1 MLGPDQGED
10 GGAMRQELT
19 TLKADAALTRLEF
32 ALVRESW
39 IETRRVADDV
49 ADRAA
54 RRGRFAARLAEAA
67 LANEAMLLDRLGALR
82 LSRRDIPKVTAAR
95 RDALAAW
102 DRADALARPASP
114 ADPDRAAARRLF
126 EDALVH
132 RFVGR
137 INAERQQP
145 LGIGQHIWRS
155 RDDRRVR
162 PPHARH
168 DDQVFDWDEPP
179 EDGHPGEAFNCRCIA
194 EPFVDDV
201 PEWRP
206 TIDRDYDRAITLAVP
221 AGGLDAVVDF
231 VSDFIPSAD
240 DLWALLAAIRTVA
253 ETGSEAAQLAYLV
266 VKEQLLGLTAA
277 ETARRDALLGAA
289 RDWVDGLAASLAD
302 APDLAR
308 ALVEAVQAVEARPEA
323 LDAVHRQGV
332 ATRAD
337 VEAAYRERA
346 RLRTLAALYGLATV
360 PSGVV
365 AARSLV
371 ARLLRGRVSGDDA
384 SAAELAALARR
395 ARALSPDAGWERVA
409 NPGIV
414 WGKGI
419 RTQGEP
425 WERYLATTGE
435 LGERI
440 EDRARNFKTFDFY
453 DGINRLATSAK
464 TLDITAPSYNRSP
477 RSIFYTSKNY
487 ITRAALFQE
496 YRIDEYTINSQVITR
511 RRIELAISSGATSDQ
526 IAEINRARAYAETLG
541 IEFNVRII
549 E

>member
-1 MLGPDQGED
+1 
-10 GGAMRQELT
+10 
-19 TLKADAALTRLEF
+19 
-32 ALVRESW
+32 
-39 IETRRVADDV
+39 
-49 ADRAA
+49 
-54 RRGRFAARLAEAA
+54 
-67 LANEAMLLDRLGALR
+67 MLLDRLGALR

-102 DRADALARPASP
+102 DRGDALARPASP

-126 EDALVH
+126 DDALVH

-137 INAERQQP
+137 INAERQQA
-145 LGIGQHIWRS
+145 LGIGQYIWRS

-162 PPHARH
+162 PLHARH

-194 EPFVDDV
+194 EPFVDDA

-206 TIDRDYDRAITLAVP
+206 TIDRDYDRAITLAVL

-308 ALVEAVQAVEARPEA
+308 ALAEAVEAVEARPAA
-323 LDAVHRQGV
+323 LAAAHRQGL

-337 VEAAYRERA
+337 VEAAYQERA

-371 ARLLRGRVSGDDA
+371 ARLLRGRVLGDDA

-395 ARALSPDAGWERVA
+395 ARALSPDADWQRVA

-419 RTQGEP
+419 RAQGEP

-453 DGINRLATSAK
+453 DENTGLATSAK
-464 TLDITAPSYNRSP
+464 TLDTDALGYRRSP
-477 RSIFYTSKNY
+477 KNVFYSLKHY
-487 ITRAALFQE
+487 INQVRWFRKYDVGE
-496 YRIDEYTINSQVITR
+496 YHITLDMIDR
-511 RRIELAISSGATSDQ
+511 RRIELAISANSTSEQ
-526 IAEINRARAYAETLG
+526 IAEINRARAYAESLG
-541 IEFNVRII
+541 VEFNVRII

>member
-1 MLGPDQGED
+1 MLRPDEGDD
-10 GGAMRQELT
+10 GGAMRQELN

-39 IETRRVADDV
+39 LETRRVAGDV
-49 ADRAA
+49 AERAA
-54 RRGRFAARLAEAA
+54 RRERFAARLAEAA

-95 RDALAAW
+95 RDALATW
-102 DRADALARPASP
+102 DRADALARPVLP

-137 INAERQQP
+137 INAERQQA
-145 LGIGQHIWRS
+145 LGIGQYIWRS

-162 PPHARH
+162 PLHAAY

-179 EDGHPGEAFNCRCIA
+179 EDGHPGEAINCRCIA
-194 EPFVDDV
+194 EPFFDDA

-206 TIDRDYDRAITLAVP
+206 TIDRDYDRAITLAVL

-253 ETGSEAAQLAYLV
+253 ETGSEAAQLAYLL

-308 ALVEAVQAVEARPEA
+308 ALVEAMQAVEARPEA
-323 LDAVHRQGV
+323 LDAAHRQGL

-360 PSGVV
+360 ASGGT
-365 AARSLV
+365 AARGLV
-371 ARLLRGRVSGDDA
+371 ARFLRRQGADDDV

-395 ARALSPDAGWERVA
+395 ARVLSPDADWERVA

-419 RTQGEP
+419 RAQGEP
-425 WERYLATTGE
+425 WERYLAATGE

-453 DGINRLATSAK
+453 EKEAGLATSAK
-464 TLDITAPSYNRSP
+464 TLDTTAAGYVRDPKNVFGRLKSYVDRIAIFTKHSVNGYRLDPSL
-477 RSIFYTSKNY
+477 IKH
-487 ITRAALFQE
+487 
-496 YRIDEYTINSQVITR
+496 
-511 RRIELAISSGATSDQ
+511 RRIELAIPPKAREDQ
-526 IAEINRARAYAETLG
+526 LAQINRARTYAEARG
-541 IEFNVRII
+541 IAFNVRII